1 MVHMTKLNQ
10 ATAIVSVFAIAT
22 KTTSC
27 ENNNF
32 VAIGKT
38 INEQPLVGDYGSTS

>member
-10 ATAIVSVFAIAT
+10 AAEIVSVFAIAT
-22 KTTSC
+22 KATSC